1 MEFMIAARAEMEI
14 EIAAIIHKSGGTTRA
29 II

>member
-1 MEFMIAARAEMEI
+1 MGFMIAARAEMI
-14 EIAAIIHKSGGTTRA
+14 EMAAIIHKSVGTTRA